1 MEDSRH
7 RKHVEVDSVEKGYD
21 GSFSLGP
28 EFNRAAEFARKA
40 AEESASASAFSKDA
54 YKRSVFLPKLY
65 LCRPRFAEVHG
76 NKAMYVCRAEEASY
90 YRKEAEDAELRL
102 TEAQAKLRQGIC
114 IDCG

>member
-28 EFNRAAEFARKA
+28 EFSRAAEFARKA

-54 YKRSVFLPKLY
+54 YKR
-65 LCRPRFAEVHG
+65 
-76 NKAMYVCRAEEASY
+76 
-90 YRKEAEDAELRL
+90 
-102 TEAQAKLRQGIC
+102 
-114 IDCG
+114 